1 MGKGGMAEK
10 VLQRRVRMAPDC
22 IPMFLDIIR
31 DSESV
36 FRMRFEGHLREIW
49 RRLPRQDLSGC
60 CKKFTEICSIDA
72 K

>member
-10 VLQRRVRMAPDC
+10 VLQRRVRMATDC
-22 IPMFLDIIR
+22 IPAVLDIIH

-36 FRMRFEGHLREIW
+36 FCLQFEGHLRKIW
-49 RRLPRQDLSGC
+49 CWLPQQDLSGC
-60 CKKFTEICSIDA
+60 CKKFPRICAIDA